1 MKHNETCSNNTP
13 PRNDAPP
20 PRGGVISIKKFMTD
34 ASVEFGGNGIV
45 VVEVTLVESMLKR
58 RYRSTRAVVL
68 RGKEVSPIARKA
80 YILSQN
86 LAK

>member
-1 MKHNETCSNNTP
+1 MLKYSKGNHKQGFRPMSVRTGKASKKHE
-13 PRNDAPP
+13 
-20 PRGGVISIKKFMTD
+20 K
-34 ASVEFGGNGIV
+34 SVKIQTKINPK
-45 VVEVTLVESMLKR
+45 SMPKR

-86 LAK
+86 LAKQKAR